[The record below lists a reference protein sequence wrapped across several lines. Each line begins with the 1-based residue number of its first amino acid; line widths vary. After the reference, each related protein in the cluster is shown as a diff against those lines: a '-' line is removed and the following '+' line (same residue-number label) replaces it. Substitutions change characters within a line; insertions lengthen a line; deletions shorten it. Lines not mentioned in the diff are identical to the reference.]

1 MRKTIKSLL
10 VEYGAVA
17 VVVYFALFFLVWFGF
32 AAAIN
37 AGWQPTSGAGN
48 AGTWVAAY
56 IATKFTQPLRIAA
69 TVALTPLSAK
79 LYERVLARVRRR
91 P

>member
-37 AGWQPTSGAGN
+37 AGWQPTSNAGN

>member
-1 MRKTIKSLL
+1 MRKTIKNLL
-10 VEYGAVA
+10 IEYGAVA

-37 AGWQPTSGAGN
+37 AGWQPTSTAGN
-48 AGTWVAAY
+48 AGIWVASY

-69 TVALTPLSAK
+69 TIALTPLTAK
-79 LYERVLARVRRR
+79 LYERMVARVRNRA
-91 P
+91 

>member
-1 MRKTIKSLL
+1 VRKTIKNLL
-10 VEYGAVA
+10 VEYGAMA

-37 AGWQPTSGAGN
+37 AGWQPTSTVGS

-69 TVALTPLSAK
+69 TVVLTPLSAK
-79 LYERVLARVRRR
+79 MYERVIARVRNRV
-91 P
+91 